1 MTRQGAPWCVPR
13 GWGGVIPMTSTEN
26 STETSAEHDRTV
38 LITGSTSGIG
48 AATAR
53 TLAAEGWRVVV
64 TGRDQTR
71 GAAVVTTIATDGG
84 WAAFVPSD
92 LAGPPGALRD
102 FARAATEAVGGHLD
116 AVVHNAALCP
126 AVDTLSLTD
135 TDLDDTL
142 AVNIRAPHVLTAAL
156 APAMAARGHGAI
168 VVIGS
173 WMAHV
178 GHPFVGL
185 YSATKA
191 AEIQLARSWAAE
203 FGPRGVRVNTVSPG
217 ATRTPVNASA
227 DDVIAQMTAGTPA
240 GRPGTPEEIA
250 GAVSWLLSDGAGY
263 LHGAELAVD
272 GGITTARSA

>member
-1 MTRQGAPWCVPR
+1 MGTMT
-13 GWGGVIPMTSTEN
+13 TTEHH
-26 STETSAEHDRTV
+26 STV

-53 TLAAEGWRVVV
+53 ALAAQGWQVVV
-64 TGRDQTR
+64 TGRDTAR
-71 GAAVVTTIATDGG
+71 GAAVVADIETSGG
-84 WAAFVPSD
+84 RAVFVPSD
-92 LAGPPGALRD
+92 LTASSDELRLFAAAAVEAAGGR
-102 FARAATEAVGGHLD
+102 LD

-135 TDLDDTL
+135 DDLEATL
-142 AVNIRAPHVLTAAL
+142 AVNIRAPHVLTAEL
-156 APAMAARGHGAI
+156 VPAMVERGAGAI

-185 YSATKA
+185 YSASKA

-217 ATRTPVNASA
+217 ATRTPVNAGA
-227 DDVIAQMTAGTPA
+227 GDVIASMTAGIPA
-240 GRPGTPEEIA
+240 GRPGTPDEVA
-250 GAVSWLLSDGAGY
+250 GAVVWVLSDRSSY
-263 LHGAELAVD
+263 VHGAELAVD

>member
-1 MTRQGAPWCVPR
+1 
-13 GWGGVIPMTSTEN
+13 MTSTD
-26 STETSAEHDRTV
+26 TRTI

-53 TLAAEGWRVVV
+53 TLAAQGWRVVV
-64 TGRDQTR
+64 SGRDSTR
-71 GAAVVTTIATDGG
+71 GAAVVADIKTSGG
-84 WAAFVPSD
+84 HAVFVPAD
-92 LAGPPGALRD
+92 LTGPPEALRD
-102 FARAATEAVGGHLD
+102 FARAAVEAAGGRLD

-126 AVDTLSLTD
+126 AVDTVSLTD
-135 TDLDDTL
+135 ADLEATL
-142 AVNIRAPHVLTAAL
+142 AVNVRAPHVLTAAL
-156 APAMAARGHGAI
+156 APAMAERGHGAI

-178 GHPFVGL
+178 GHAFVGL

-217 ATRTPVNASA
+217 ATRTPINAS
-227 DDVIAQMTAGTPA
+227 DGDVIAHMTAGIPA

-250 GAVSWLLSDGAGY
+250 AAVAWLLSDHAGY
-263 LHGAELAVD
+263 LHGAEIAVD

>member
-1 MTRQGAPWCVPR
+1 
-13 GWGGVIPMTSTEN
+13 MTSTE
-26 STETSAEHDRTV
+26 TLAEQTRTV

-53 TLAAEGWRVVV
+53 TLAAQGWRVVV

-71 GAAVVTTIATDGG
+71 GAAVVADIEGSGG
-84 WAAFVPSD
+84 HAVFVASD
-92 LAGPPGALRD
+92 LTSPPEVLRE
-102 FARAATEAVGGHLD
+102 FARVVVEAAGGRLD

-126 AVDTLSLTD
+126 AVDTVSLTD
-135 TDLDDTL
+135 TDLEATL
-142 AVNIRAPHVLTAAL
+142 AVNVRAPHVLTAAL
-156 APAMAARGHGAI
+156 APAMAERGHGAI

-178 GHPFVGL
+178 GHPIVGL

-217 ATRTPVNASA
+217 ATRTPINAS
-227 DDVIAQMTAGTPA
+227 DGDVIAQMTAGTPA
-240 GRPGTPEEIA
+240 GRPGTPDEIA
-250 GAVSWLLSDGAGY
+250 DAVAWLLSERAGY
-263 LHGAELAVD
+263 VQGAEIAVD
-272 GGITTARSA
+272 GGITATRSG

>member
-1 MTRQGAPWCVPR
+1 
-13 GWGGVIPMTSTEN
+13 MTSTETP
-26 STETSAEHDRTV
+26 TETSAQPTRTV
-38 LITGSTSGIG
+38 LVTGSTSGIG

-53 TLAAEGWRVVV
+53 TLAARGWQVVV
-64 TGRDQTR
+64 TGRDRAR
-71 GAAVVTTIATDGG
+71 GAAVVADVEGAGG
-84 WAAFVPSD
+84 RAVFVPSD
-92 LAGPPGALRD
+92 LTAPPGALRD
-102 FARAATEAVGGHLD
+102 FARAATEAAGGRLD

-126 AVDTLSLTD
+126 AVDTPTLTD
-135 TDLDDTL
+135 ADLEATL
-142 AVNIRAPHVLTAAL
+142 AVNVRAPHVLTAAL
-156 APAMAARGHGAI
+156 APAMAGRGDGAI

-217 ATRTPVNASA
+217 ATRTPVNAS
-227 DDVIAQMTAGTPA
+227 DGDVIARMTAPTPA

-250 GAVSWLLSDGAGY
+250 DAVAWVLSDRAGY
-263 LHGAELAVD
+263 VHGAEIAVD
-272 GGITTARSA
+272 GGITAARTA

>member
-1 MTRQGAPWCVPR
+1 
-13 GWGGVIPMTSTEN
+13 MTSN
-26 STETSAEHDRTV
+26 KQPSTV

-53 TLAAEGWRVVV
+53 ALAVEGWHVVI
-64 TGRDQTR
+64 TGRDTDR
-71 GAAVVTTIATDGG
+71 GAAVLADIEKVGG
-84 WAAFVPSD
+84 RAVFVPSD
-92 LAGPPGALRD
+92 LAASSDLLRV
-102 FARAATEAVGGHLD
+102 FATAAVEAAGGRLD

-126 AVDTLSLTD
+126 AVDTLSLSD
-135 TDLDDTL
+135 ADLEATL

-156 APAMAARGHGAI
+156 APAMIEHGRGAI

-173 WMAHV
+173 WMAHI

-217 ATRTPVNASA
+217 ATRTPINAA
-227 DDVIAQMTAGTPA
+227 DGDVIETMTATIPA
-240 GRPGTPEEIA
+240 GRPGTPEEVA
-250 GAVSWLLSDGAGY
+250 AAVVWLLSDQSAY

-272 GGITTARSA
+272 GGITSARSA

>member
-1 MTRQGAPWCVPR
+1 
-13 GWGGVIPMTSTEN
+13 MTSTEQ
-26 STETSAEHDRTV
+26 HRTV

-48 AATAR
+48 AATAH
-53 TLAAEGWRVVV
+53 TLAAQGWRVVV
-64 TGRDQTR
+64 TGRDRAR
-71 GAAVVTTIATDGG
+71 GDAVVTAITAAGG
-84 WAAFVPSD
+84 QAAFVPSD
-92 LAGPPGALRD
+92 LTAPSDDLRA
-102 FARAATEAVGGHLD
+102 FARAATSAAGGRLD
-116 AVVHNAALCP
+116 ALVHNAALCP
-126 AVDTLSLTD
+126 AVDTVSLTD
-135 TDLDDTL
+135 DDLDATL

-156 APAMAARGHGAI
+156 APAMADRGHGAI

-217 ATRTPVNASA
+217 ATRTPINAA
-227 DDVIAQMTAGTPA
+227 DGDVIAAMTARTPA

-250 GAVSWLLSDGAGY
+250 DAVAWVLSDRAGY

-272 GGITTARSA
+272 GGITATRPV

>member
-1 MTRQGAPWCVPR
+1 MTF
-13 GWGGVIPMTSTEN
+13 TEQ
-26 STETSAEHDRTV
+26 TRTV

-53 TLAAEGWRVVV
+53 ALAGQGWRVVV
-64 TGRDQTR
+64 TGRDQVR
-71 GAAVVTTIATDGG
+71 GAAVVADIDGSG
-84 WAAFVPSD
+84 GHAVFVPSD
-92 LAGPPGALRD
+92 LTQPPEALRN
-102 FARAATEAVGGHLD
+102 FARAAIEAADGRLD

-126 AVDTLSLTD
+126 AVDTVSLTD
-135 TDLDDTL
+135 TDLEATL
-142 AVNIRAPHVLTAAL
+142 AVNVRAPHVLTAAL
-156 APAMAARGHGAI
+156 APPMAERGHGAI

-217 ATRTPVNASA
+217 ATRTPINAS
-227 DDVIAQMTAGTPA
+227 DSDVIARMTAGTPA
-240 GRPGTPEEIA
+240 GRPGTPEETA
-250 GAVSWLLSDGAGY
+250 DAVAWLLSGHASY
-263 LHGAELAVD
+263 LHGAEIAVD
-272 GGITTARSA
+272 GGITATRSA